1 MIPLTV
7 TQAAYLAREAA
18 IIAAEDARLE
28 QVARGREENARRAEN
43 AVAHAREEFGI
54 ELAANPE
61 NGTASADG
69 MTFSYIIR
77 EGWCNL
83 LVEAVCPDCGETNWK
98 EISTLAELGDI
109 INDGMKAKSYWH
121 DCAPKEK
128 KATNTPESSA
138 DPLAHFKKLNKYAAA
153 AIDREEQTDD
163 FGKAAIVFAL
173 LAVAD
178 EIKTLCETWANQQPG

>member
-1 MIPLTV
+1 MTPVTV

-18 IIAAEDARLE
+18 GIAAYQARLE
-28 QVARGREENARRAEN
+28 EEATKRARQELEAEKTVVYARDLL
-43 AVAHAREEFGI
+43 GI
-54 ELAANPE
+54 ELFANPE

-77 EGWCNL
+77 EGWRNL

-98 EISTLAELGDI
+98 EISTLSDLGDI
-109 INDGMKAKSYWH
+109 INDGMKARSYRH
-121 DCAPKEK
+121 ACAPKEK
-128 KATNTPESSA
+128 KATNAPKLSA